1 MSTEKES
8 NELEL
13 SKVHKVAVHV
23 PSLRLQS
30 VNNKLNVITFDNTET
45 KCRFVVYAKGIV
57 VITST
62 DPLRVGSQVVHR
74 KVNYRDL
81 VDLFKEPARIHFKSD
96 SKTVGVKR
104 RSDEPS
110 TTTKPIKVTKGEEE
124 CEFDEPVV
132 KKASSF
138 IKPSHLEGKRQIIEI
153 ETRKEEDKRWHAPV
167 LVPPKRDPPP
177 TTVAPE
183 ARAATTELSR
193 KVNARGNNCFWKL
206 RHHTGFPESVHSVAC
221 IAIAQG
227 GFVAVMDDGTC
238 VWDGIPAKVASIL
251 EGQYRRNIAYVAL
264 GECGQ
269 HYILLKN
276 GREFYAG
283 PPSFE
288 KAIRGAKSIAKVVTF
303 GDSVSYF
310 VQFEDG
316 TRDWNAPF
324 SRRAENILKD
334 CRIFSLWIGTP
345 PPSRGA
351 PELPYFVSYQPSDR
365 HTGTLHSFAGLPYEV
380 NDWITYKTQKSTQ
393 IKQILTDGDCFVIRY
408 S

>member
-1 MSTEKES
+1 MNMTDQKTPEL
-8 NELEL
+8 LEL
-13 SKVHKVAVHV
+13 SKVQKVAVHV

-30 VNNKLNVITFDNTET
+30 VNDKLNVITFDNTET
-45 KCRFVVYAKGIV
+45 KCRFVVYAKGTV

-62 DPLRVGSQVVHR
+62 DAARSGSQVVHR
-74 KVNYRDL
+74 NVTYRAL
-81 VDLFKEPARIHFKSD
+81 VDLFKERPRTHFKAD
-96 SKTVGVKR
+96 AKTAGVKR
-104 RSDEPS
+104 RSDES
-110 TTTKPIKVTKGEEE
+110 NIETKPIRMTKGEEE
-124 CEFDEPVV
+124 CEFDEPVA

-138 IKPSHLEGKRQIIEI
+138 IKPAHLEGKRQIIEI
-153 ETRKEEDKRWHAPV
+153 ETKKVEDKRWSTP
-167 LVPPKRDPPP
+167 VPPKRDSVP
-177 TTVAPE
+177 VAVTP
-183 ARAATTELSR
+183 AVRVASTELSR

-206 RHHTGFPESVHSVAC
+206 RHNKGFPESVHSVAC
-221 IAIAQG
+221 ITIAQG

-238 VWDGIPAKVASIL
+238 VWDGIPTKMANIL
-251 EGQYRRNIAYVAL
+251 EGQCRRNIAYIAL

-288 KAIRGAKSIAKVVTF
+288 KAIRGAKSIAKVVAF

-316 TRDWNAPF
+316 TRDWNASF
-324 SRRAENILKD
+324 STRAENILKD
-334 CRIFSLWIGTP
+334 CRIYNLWIGTP

-351 PELPYFVSYQPSDR
+351 AELPYFVSYQPAEWPM
-365 HTGTLHSFAGLPYEV
+365 GTRHSFSGLPYEV